1 MIVRIGF
8 ADRVCAVSKQW
19 LQIILIW
26 VGVLVSGIL
35 TLVYIEPERTF
46 TFFAGIAGAS
56 IALVSI
62 EHLVSAKAKDTVRQ
76 QVYVAAG
83 SFAILG
89 VLTLFNL
96 LG

>member
-1 MIVRIGF
+1 M
-8 ADRVCAVSKQW
+8 SKQW
-19 LQIILIW
+19 LQISLIW
-26 VGVLVSGIL
+26 LGVLVAGVL
-35 TLVYIEPERTF
+35 TLIYIEPERTF

-62 EHLVSAKAKDTVRQ
+62 EHLISAKAKDTVRQ

-89 VLTLFNL
+89 VLTLYNL